1 MPTTTPPAARPHVGP
16 DSPPDGDRTPR
27 QISGVVQPTI
37 GGGRR
42 GGGAGGGG
50 GSAVVALLGNPNA
63 GKTTLFNR
71 LTGMR
76 AKTANFPG
84 TTLEMRRGIADLE
97 GARVTLLDL
106 PGLYGLGPAS
116 KGQNPEEAVADEA
129 LRGGAAGLPKPAAA
143 VVVINAASV
152 ARHLYLVS
160 QVRESDVPI
169 VVALNM
175 IDVAE
180 REGLSVDAAA
190 LSERLGCAVVP
201 ISARTG
207 RGLVELRREV
217 ETLVAGDVA
226 ASPPLPDALA
236 ACSSC
241 GGCPHAARHAW
252 ASDVAAGSVREMG
265 ATARRWAERADALMT
280 HPVAGLVV
288 FAAIMAGLFILIFS
302 TAALPMDLIDAGFAQ
317 LGEVVGA
324 YLPAGDFRSFVV
336 DGVIGGV
343 GGMLVFLPQIC
354 ILFFIL
360 TLLED
365 TGYLARAALVMD
377 RLMCKVGLPG
387 KAFVPMLSAHA
398 CAIPAIMSTRVIEN
412 PRDRL
417 VSILVIPL
425 LTCSARLPVYA
436 MVTALLFRDDPVLGG
451 LVFFG
456 AYALGIVAALGVA
469 FVLKHS
475 LLPGRAR
482 PLVIELPD
490 FRMPSLRVALR
501 TMVDRGLI
509 FVKKAGTVILLI
521 SIGLWVLSTY
531 PKLDEARVAEVATP
545 GDAAAY
551 QTLSSAIA
559 EGIGSGDAEVD
570 YDVDE
575 LTAERDLIVGKY
587 AVAHSFAGQL
597 GRAVEPVFAPLGFD
611 WQINVGVIS
620 SFAAREVVVSTLAIV
635 YGLGEDA
642 AEEPLTLSQTLAK
655 QTHDDGTPVFTLATS
670 LSLLVFFVLA
680 MQCLPTQAIAR
691 RETGG
696 WKWPIFQLAYMTV
709 LAYSAA
715 LITYQ
720 VTAALT

>member
-1 MPTTTPPAARPHVGP
+1 MPTLTPPPSPPPPASSPGGAGELP
-16 DSPPDGDRTPR
+16 PPDGNRTPLR
-27 QISGVVQPTI
+27 ISGVVQPTVS
-37 GGGRR
+37 GRR
-42 GGGAGGGG
+42 SGTTD
-50 GSAVVALLGNPNA
+50 AVVALLGNPNA

-76 AKTANFPG
+76 AKTANYPG
-84 TTLEMRRGIADLE
+84 TTLEVRRGVADLE
-97 GARVTLLDL
+97 RLRVTVLDL
-106 PGLYGLGPAS
+106 PGLYGLGEATNQ
-116 KGQNPEEAVADEA
+116 QNPEEAVADDA
-129 LRGGAAGLPKPAAA
+129 LRGQSPGLPKPAAA
-143 VVVINAASV
+143 IVVINALSV

-160 QVRESDVPI
+160 QVRQTDVPI

-180 REGLSVDAAA
+180 REGVSVDIAA
-190 LSERLGCAVVP
+190 LREKLGAPVVP
-201 ISARTG
+201 ISARNG
-207 RGLVELRREV
+207 RGLVELRRELEAV
-217 ETLVAGDVA
+217 VADDKRV
-226 ASPPLPDALA
+226 SVPVPDELA
-236 ACSSC
+236 ACSKC

-252 ASDVAAGSVREMG
+252 ASDVAAGSVREMS
-265 ATARRWAERADALMT
+265 ASARRWAERADTLLT
-280 HPVAGLVV
+280 HPVAGLAV
-288 FAAIMAGLFILIFS
+288 FAAIMAGLFVLIFS
-302 TAALPMDLIDAGFAQ
+302 TAALPMDLIDGGVAWLQ
-317 LGEVVGA
+317 GA
-324 YLPAGDFRSFVV
+324 IGPWLPAGDVRSFVV

-343 GGMLVFLPQIC
+343 GGILVFLPQIC

-377 RLMCKVGLPG
+377 RMMCKVGLPG

-398 CAIPAIMSTRVIEN
+398 CAIPAIMATRTIEN

-436 MVTALLFRDDPVLGG
+436 MITALLFRDDPLMGG

-456 AYALGIVAALGVA
+456 AYALGIVAALAVA

-490 FRMPSLRVALR
+490 FRMPSLRVALT
-501 TMVDRGLI
+501 TMLDRGMI
-509 FVKKAGTVILLI
+509 FIKNAGTVILVI
-521 SIGLWVLSTY
+521 SIVLWVLSTY
-531 PKLDEARVAEVATP
+531 PKLDESRVAEVATP
-545 GDAAAY
+545 GDAAMLA
-551 QTLSSAIA
+551 TLDSEIA
-559 EGIGSGDAEVD
+559 DARAAGQLD
-570 YDVDE
+570 TAAE
-575 LTAERDLIVGKY
+575 LTESYGLIVGKY
-587 AVAHSFAGQL
+587 EVAHSFAGKL

-611 WQINVGVIS
+611 WQINVGVIT

-642 AEEPLTLSQTLAK
+642 AEEPLTLSETLAK
-655 QTHDDGTPVFTLATS
+655 QTHPDGSPVFTLATS

-680 MQCLPTQAIAR
+680 MQCLPTQAVAR

-709 LAYSAA
+709 LAYGAA
-715 LITYQ
+715 WVVYQ
-720 VTAALT
+720 VTSALT